1 MEILHHDLHHY
12 ADNNLGITVPSR
24 SCDVYNYTRCTKQCC
39 HILFNRDD
47 GGGCNCALHH
57 QQQRENIDA
66 CRSSIFLLSWC
77 CSSDLQDLLHLA
89 TVITS
94 LLFTV
99 LLFFLVRQLRGSI
112 LNKEIKMFSVSS
124 SAIQFK
130 LNDMIDTVKLRVLIA
145 LHRL

>member
-12 ADNNLGITVPSR
+12 AADNNLGITVPSR

-39 HILFNRDD
+39 HIFNCDD
-47 GGGCNCALHH
+47 GGGCKCALHY

-66 CRSSIFLLSWC
+66 CRSSIFLQSWC

-99 LLFFLVRQLRGSI
+99 LLFLVGWQLRGGSI
-112 LNKEIKMFSVSS
+112 LNTEIKMFTFSS
-124 SAIQFK
+124 SAIQFN
-130 LNDMIDTVKLRVLIA
+130 LNDMIDTVNLRV
-145 LHRL
+145 